1 MKVMARLAV
10 SLTFTVARVWFTERE
25 IRQLLLLLFIV
36 NVSHGLQCFDAVR
49 WVAGRASGQ

>member
-10 SLTFTVARVWFTERE
+10 SLTFIVARVWFTERE

-36 NVSHGLQCFDAVR
+36 NVIHCLQCFDAVR
-49 WVAGRASGQ
+49 WAAGRASGQ